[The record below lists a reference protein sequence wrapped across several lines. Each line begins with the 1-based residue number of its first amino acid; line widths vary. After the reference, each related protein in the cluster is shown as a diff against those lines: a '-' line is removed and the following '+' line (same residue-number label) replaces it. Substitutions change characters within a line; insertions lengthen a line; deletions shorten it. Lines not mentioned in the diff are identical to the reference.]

1 MNILQT
7 VAVTT
12 LPSDDKDSISCD
24 FVVNLYQH
32 GLQCINIT
40 DYSTEQ
46 SAYNEHI
53 RPDLTTLSDYK
64 NCIDSAPHHNTTRCY
79 LHYKT
84 THKQVTAR
92 SKPGHVASRGQEVK
106 VTRGQLIRRRI
117 LSDTES
123 PNPQPIDHREKPNV
137 IIALFTS
144 RNFDI
149 KPFK

>member
-64 NCIDSAPHHNTTRCY
+64 NCIDSAPHHNTMLFTLQNY
-79 LHYKT
+79 TQTGHSEVKT
-84 THKQVTAR
+84 GSRDVAR
-92 SKPGHVASRGQEVK
+92 SGGQGHTRPAHPTQDTLRHKVA
-106 VTRGQLIRRRI
+106 
-117 LSDTES
+117 
-123 PNPQPIDHREKPNV
+123 NPQPIDHREKPNV

-144 RNFDI
+144 RNSDI